1 MEKNSFNTTKAS
13 FENND
18 KKIKFVK
25 IFSKMYFPRPVIFK
39 YYSKYFDVLHG

>member
-1 MEKNSFNTTKAS
+1 MSTIAWRANF
-13 FENND
+13 
-18 KKIKFVK
+18 KIKFVK